1 MKDRVIKKY
10 ANRKMYDT
18 ETSKPITLAEIAT
31 LIAGG
36 DDIQVIDSD
45 TGEDLTTITLAQ
57 IILEQERDKGELKSI
72 PILLQELIKKGRS
85 SILEFIEKSLFASIE
100 TVSLT
105 KERADEIIRD
115 LVKKRKIEKSEAQR
129 IRNMLISKAK
139 ESKHA
144 LQEMIESVIRK
155 IVDEMQIPS
164 RNEINQLKKSISSL
178 NKKLKGL
185 RK

>member
-1 MKDRVIKKY
+1 MKDRLIKKY

-18 ETSKPITLAEIAT
+18 ETSKPITLAEVAT

-36 DDIQVIDSD
+36 DEIQVIDNN

-57 IILEQERDKGELKSI
+57 IILEQEKDKSELKSI

-105 KERADEIIRD
+105 KKRAEEIVRD
-115 LVKKRKIEKSEAQR
+115 LVKKRKLEKSEAQR
-129 IRNMLISKAK
+129 ICDMLLSKAK

-144 LQEMIESVIRK
+144 LQELIEGVIKK
-155 IVDEMQIPS
+155 IVDEMQIPT
-164 RNEINQLKKSISSL
+164 RNELNELKNSISDL
-178 NKKLKGL
+178 GKRIEELVK
-185 RK
+185 